1 MIWGFAGISGSFL
14 VAVFSVNQLHAAGSV
29 YRLTFSQRA
38 PRITRPHEVGGGRTV
53 RLHWFHAGIHVLHG
67 RACFPRRSHLR
78 LDDQRAAQSP
88 CLAILVPLGMRCLI
102 NNKLHRGSG
111 GWPHPLS
118 AFYRPR
124 PRSAAP
130 VMSRC
135 TRSVAMHPIRRGVMP
150 TDRVHH
156 LIDNKLARGFSPWR
170 RRCRSPTGPDRATA
184 HPFGSIQP
192 VREDST

>member
-1 MIWGFAGISGSFL
+1 MSRSL
-14 VAVFSVNQLHAAGSV
+14 KAAGVEVRSSS
-29 YRLTFSQRA
+29 RTSTSTRNPRPTPGHPHSTLKS
-38 PRITRPHEVGGGRTV
+38 RITRPHEVGGGRTV

-170 RRCRSPTGPDRATA
+170 RRRRSPTGPGRAA
-184 HPFGSIQP
+184 LHQIQQQCT
-192 VREDST
+192 R